1 MKQQI
6 NTRQENADVICIHR
20 LYNIV
25 HYVYYKSREAR
36 AFRTSGA
43 KFLAILPFP
52 HFLRFP
58 VDSLFLLQPSPLL
71 QFTMAPITEDAV
83 SGLKNTIYQLEAKVS
98 ELESR
103 LANGGKPKS
112 AAEQMRIIL
121 MGPPGAGKGTQAPN
135 LKEKYCACHLATGD
149 MLRSQVAKKTNL
161 GKEAKKIMDQGGLV
175 SDEIMVNM
183 IKSELDNN
191 SECKNGFILDGFPRT
206 VAQAERLDDML
217 IAREQKLQHAVELQI
232 DDSLLVARITGRL
245 VHPAS
250 GRSYHKIF
258 NPPKADMKDDISGEP
273 LIQRSDDNAET
284 LTKRLATYHAQTTP
298 VVDYYK
304 KTGIWRGIDASQ
316 EPGQVWKSILGVFR
330 Q

>member
-1 MKQQI
+1 
-6 NTRQENADVICIHR
+6 
-20 LYNIV
+20 
-25 HYVYYKSREAR
+25 
-36 AFRTSGA
+36 
-43 KFLAILPFP
+43 
-52 HFLRFP
+52 
-58 VDSLFLLQPSPLL
+58 
-71 QFTMAPITEDAV
+71 MAPITEEAV
-83 SGLKNTIYQLEAKVS
+83 SGLKNTIHQLEAKVS

-149 MLRSQVAKKTNL
+149 MLRSQVAKKTDL

-191 SECKNGFILDGFPRT
+191 AECKNGFILDGFPRT

-217 IAREQKLQHAVELQI
+217 VARDQKLQHAIELQI

-273 LIQRSDDNAET
+273 LIQRSDDNADT
-284 LTKRLATYHAQTTP
+284 LTKRLSTYHAQTTP
-298 VVDYYK
+298 VVEYYK

>member
-1 MKQQI
+1 
-6 NTRQENADVICIHR
+6 
-20 LYNIV
+20 
-25 HYVYYKSREAR
+25 
-36 AFRTSGA
+36 
-43 KFLAILPFP
+43 
-52 HFLRFP
+52 
-58 VDSLFLLQPSPLL
+58 
-71 QFTMAPITEDAV
+71 MAPITEEAV
-83 SGLKNTIYQLEAKVS
+83 SGLKNTINQLEAKVS
-98 ELESR
+98 ELEGR
-103 LANGGKPKS
+103 LANGGKPS
-112 AAEQMRIIL
+112 VAEQMRIIL

-149 MLRSQVAKKTNL
+149 MLRSQVAKKTEL

-191 SECKNGFILDGFPRT
+191 TECKNGFILDGFPRT
-206 VAQAERLDDML
+206 VAQAERLDEML
-217 IAREQKLQHAVELQI
+217 GREKKLKHAVELQI

-258 NPPKADMKDDISGEP
+258 NPPKDDMKDDVSGEP
-273 LIQRSDDNAET
+273 LIQRSDDNADT

-298 VVDYYK
+298 VVEYYK

>member
-1 MKQQI
+1 
-6 NTRQENADVICIHR
+6 
-20 LYNIV
+20 
-25 HYVYYKSREAR
+25 
-36 AFRTSGA
+36 
-43 KFLAILPFP
+43 
-52 HFLRFP
+52 
-58 VDSLFLLQPSPLL
+58 
-71 QFTMAPITEDAV
+71 MAPITEETV
-83 SGLKNTIYQLEAKVS
+83 SGLKDIIGKLESRVE

-103 LANGGKPKS
+103 LSNGTKPKS
-112 AAEQMRIIL
+112 VAEQMRMVL
-121 MGPPGAGKGTQAPN
+121 MGPPGAGKGTQAPA
-135 LKEKYCACHLATGD
+135 LKDKYCVCHLATGD
-149 MLRSQVAKKTNL
+149 MLRSQVAKKTEL

-191 SECKNGFILDGFPRT
+191 TECKNGFILDGFPRT

-217 IAREQKLQHAVELQI
+217 TTRQQKLQHAVELQI
-232 DDSLLVARITGRL
+232 DDALLVARITGRL

-258 NPPKADMKDDISGEP
+258 NPPKEEMKDDITGEP

-284 LTKRLATYHAQTTP
+284 LKKRLGTYHAQTAP

-316 EPGQVWKSILGVFR
+316 EPGQVWKSLLGVFH
-330 Q
+330 QNK

>member
-1 MKQQI
+1 
-6 NTRQENADVICIHR
+6 
-20 LYNIV
+20 
-25 HYVYYKSREAR
+25 
-36 AFRTSGA
+36 
-43 KFLAILPFP
+43 
-52 HFLRFP
+52 
-58 VDSLFLLQPSPLL
+58 
-71 QFTMAPITEDAV
+71 MAPITDDVV
-83 SGLKNTIYQLEAKVS
+83 SGLKDTIGKLEARVV

-103 LANGGKPKS
+103 LTGSKPKS
-112 AAEQMRIIL
+112 VTEQIRVIL

-135 LKEKYCACHLATGD
+135 IKDKYCACHLATGD
-149 MLRSQVAKKTNL
+149 MLRSQVAKKTEL
-161 GKEAKKIMDQGGLV
+161 GKAAKKIMDQGGLV

-191 SECKNGFILDGFPRT
+191 TECKNGFILDGFPRT

-217 IAREQKLQHAVELQI
+217 ASRKLPLQHAIELQI
-232 DDSLLVARITGRL
+232 DDALLVARITGRL

-258 NPPKADMKDDISGEP
+258 NPPKKDMVDDVTGEP

-284 LTKRLATYHAQTTP
+284 LTKRLATYHAQTSP
-298 VVDYYK
+298 VCEYYK

-316 EPGQVWKSILGVFR
+316 EPGQVWKSLLGVFKT